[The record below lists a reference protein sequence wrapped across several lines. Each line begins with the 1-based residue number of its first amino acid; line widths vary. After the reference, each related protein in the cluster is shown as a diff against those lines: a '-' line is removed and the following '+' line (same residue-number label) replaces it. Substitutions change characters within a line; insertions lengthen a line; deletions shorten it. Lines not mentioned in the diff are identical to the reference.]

1 MPCRIRNTPQVFGPL
16 NNECLLHTGITFI
29 VPISANESIANCVKP
44 LIEERERESVKRKT
58 FPPPPAPAPLVT
70 LLLVPHDVNG
80 TACGTK
86 KGILLSTHLKFKIL
100 S

>member
-44 LIEERERESVKRKT
+44 LIEETERESVKRKT
-58 FPPPPAPAPLVT
+58 SPSPAPAPLVA
-70 LLLVPHDVNG
+70 LLLVHM
-80 TACGTK
+80 TSME
-86 KGILLSTHLKFKIL
+86 LLVEQRKAFCFQRI
-100 S
+100 

>member
-44 LIEERERESVKRKT
+44 LIEETERESVKRKT
-58 FPPPPAPAPLVT
+58 SPSPAPAPLVAF
-70 LLLVPHDVNG
+70 LLMPHDVNG